1 MNTKSISLITIIFV
15 VIAVLSFAAFNGLNI
30 GSYRFES
37 VSESI
42 KLGLDIEGGVVLVY
56 EAQTD
61 LEGSELEQ
69 LMDQTKTV
77 MEKRINEMGLTEPK
91 IAVTNLN
98 RIRIELPGVSDAQEA
113 ISQVGR
119 TALLEFAVVEA
130 DQVAIAGMPYD
141 EAMGPVT
148 ITGDMFENSGTG
160 QNPQTGQYY
169 VSLDFNTE
177 GGNLFEEATREA
189 ALRPNGGQ
197 IAIILDGS
205 IISAP
210 VARKVIA
217 NGKASIEGDFTY
229 AEADNLAKLIRGGAL
244 PVELEEV
251 QSSIIGPTLGK
262 GALDSSLNAAKIGFT
277 LVVLFMLLYYRI
289 PGFVA
294 STALFLYA
302 SLILFA
308 MVGLGATLTLPGV
321 AGIVLGIGMAVDA
334 NVIIFERLKEEM
346 RDGRTVRAAVDA
358 GFTKALRTIMDANVT
373 TLIAA
378 VVLYNFGE
386 GAIKG
391 FAITLMIGIV
401 TSMFTAIVITKTLLK
416 SFVSFKSLAKPVLF
430 GVREAK

>member
-1 MNTKSISLITIIFV
+1 M
-15 VIAVLSFAAFNGLNI
+15 
-30 GSYRFES
+30 
-37 VSESI
+37 
-42 KLGLDIEGGVVLVY
+42 
-56 EAQTD
+56 Q
-61 LEGSELEQ
+61 
-69 LMDQTKTV
+69 
-77 MEKRINEMGLTEPK
+77 
-91 IAVTNLN
+91 
-98 RIRIELPGVSDAQEA
+98 
-113 ISQVGR
+113 
-119 TALLEFAVVEA
+119 
-130 DQVAIAGMPYD
+130 
-141 EAMGPVT
+141 
-148 ITGDMFENSGTG
+148 
-160 QNPQTGQYY
+160 
-169 VSLDFNTE
+169 
-177 GGNLFEEATREA
+177 
-189 ALRPNGGQ
+189 
-197 IAIILDGS
+197 
-205 IISAP
+205 
-210 VARKVIA
+210 
-217 NGKASIEGDFTY
+217 NGKASIEGNFTF

-262 GALDSSLNAAKIGFT
+262 DALDSSINAAKIGFA

-416 SFVSFKSLAKPVLF
+416 SFVSFKGLAKPVLF

>member
-37 VSESI
+37 ISESI

-61 LEGSELEQ
+61 LEGTELEQ

-119 TALLEFAVVEA
+119 TALLEFAVVEP
-130 DQVAIAGMPYD
+130 DQIAIAGMPYD

-169 VSLDFNTE
+169 VSLDFNSE
-177 GGNLFEEATREA
+177 GGDLFEEATRKA
-189 ALRPNGGQ
+189 ASRPNGSQ
-197 IAIILDGS
+197 IAIVLDGT

-210 VARKVIA
+210 VAKKVIA
-217 NGKASIEGDFTY
+217 NGKASIEGNFTF

-262 GALDSSLNAAKIGFT
+262 DALDSSINAAKIGFA

-416 SFVSFKSLAKPVLF
+416 SFVSFKGLAKPVLF

>member
-37 VSESI
+37 ISESI

-61 LEGSELEQ
+61 LEGTELEQ

-119 TALLEFAVVEA
+119 TALLEFAVVEP
-130 DQVAIAGMPYD
+130 DQIAIAGMPYD

-169 VSLDFNTE
+169 VSLDFNSE
-177 GGNLFEEATREA
+177 GGDLFEEATRKA
-189 ALRPNGGQ
+189 ASRPNGSQ
-197 IAIILDGS
+197 IAIVLDGT

-210 VARKVIA
+210 VAKKVIA
-217 NGKASIEGDFTY
+217 KWKGKY
-229 AEADNLAKLIRGGAL
+229 
-244 PVELEEV
+244 
-251 QSSIIGPTLGK
+251 
-262 GALDSSLNAAKIGFT
+262 
-277 LVVLFMLLYYRI
+277 
-289 PGFVA
+289 
-294 STALFLYA
+294 
-302 SLILFA
+302 
-308 MVGLGATLTLPGV
+308 
-321 AGIVLGIGMAVDA
+321 
-334 NVIIFERLKEEM
+334 
-346 RDGRTVRAAVDA
+346 
-358 GFTKALRTIMDANVT
+358 
-373 TLIAA
+373 
-378 VVLYNFGE
+378 
-386 GAIKG
+386 
-391 FAITLMIGIV
+391 
-401 TSMFTAIVITKTLLK
+401 
-416 SFVSFKSLAKPVLF
+416 
-430 GVREAK
+430 